1 MRVLVTLSPR
11 MYRDAIVLSIHSN
24 RPGLDVRAAPP
35 EEAERE
41 LAGFRPHLLVH
52 NDTAP
57 ISEGALAGV
66 PRRVEVLYSDSMNAR
81 VWADGAASEARDM
94 SAEGLLRAVDDAAE
108 LARPEAAPG

>member
-11 MYRDAIVLSIHSN
+11 MYRDAVALSIHRN
-24 RPGLDVRAAPP
+24 RPGLDVRSAPP

-41 LAGFRPHLLVH
+41 IAAFRPRLLVH

-57 ISEGALAGV
+57 ISEAALAGV
-66 PRRVEVLYSDSMNAR
+66 PGRVEVLYSDSMDAR

-94 SAEGLLRAVDDAAE
+94 SAEELLRAVDNAGGPAGW
-108 LARPEAAPG
+108 EAASG